1 MLELESGSGAGGT
14 WPEGRFLRQH
24 SVDQVR
30 DARRFFWSRPS
41 GRSRDR
47 RDLGFFG
54 GSRIGHC
61 FDRDR
66 LLWSVSA
73 EVFGQHWRQKFRQNC
88 GIGNPVSFGR
98 ENRRLF
104 VAVVRSNSC
113 NGKRSRELARFKL
126 HRLISLAGRAQ
137 YTDTPIK
144 STHVIPLAGIRKKVK
159 G

>member
-104 VAVVRSNSC
+104 VAVVGRNSC
-113 NGKRSRELARFKL
+113 DGKCTRELARFQL
-126 HRLISLAGRAQ
+126 RGFVTFSCRAQ
-137 YTDTPIK
+137 HTHTPEN
-144 STHVIPLAGIRKKVK
+144 STYVVPLTRL
-159 G
+159 